1 MLTTGTRGL
10 MLLAAWRGLA
20 VALAALP
27 ARAED
32 AKPGAVAIATKF
44 PGGNARVERND
55 GASVHVAPDARGDNP
70 WFYWC
75 FEATASKPGRVT
87 FVFPETVVGAKNGAV
102 SHQGP
107 AVSTDDGKTWRWMGT
122 DTVKDNTFHYD
133 FAKKD
138 EKVRFAVAIPYL
150 QSDYD
155 AFLAANAENKH
166 LKASALTKSRNG
178 RAVELLQIGEPG
190 PGKKAVLVTGRH
202 HAAETIASHVLEGF
216 LHAAMADDAPGK
228 AFREQYVLYAVPFVD
243 KDGVEEGDQGKNR
256 KPHDHNRDYGEK
268 SIYPEVQAIRD
279 LDKAKN
285 FELSLDFHCPLL
297 VAEDHQVM
305 HFVGAKDHPVSNFD
319 NVTELARGIK
329 ARLPKDA
336 PAGPLVWLK
345 PADKPAPM
353 NSHYFG
359 FKKGMI
365 MAATL
370 EVPFAPKGKATDPP
384 SCRKYG
390 RAILEAFVATRFLPA
405 DPKK

>member
-1 MLTTGTRGL
+1 M
-10 MLLAAWRGLA
+10 
-20 VALAALP
+20 
-27 ARAED
+27 
-32 AKPGAVAIATKF
+32 
-44 PGGNARVERND
+44 
-55 GASVHVAPDARGDNP
+55 
-70 WFYWC
+70 
-75 FEATASKPGRVT
+75 
-87 FVFPETVVGAKNGAV
+87 
-102 SHQGP
+102 
-107 AVSTDDGKTWRWMGT
+107 
-122 DTVKDNTFHYD
+122 
-133 FAKKD
+133 
-138 EKVRFAVAIPYL
+138 
-150 QSDYD
+150 
-155 AFLAANAENKH
+155 
-166 LKASALTKSRNG
+166 TKSRNG

-228 AFREQYVLYAVPFVD
+228 AFREQYVLFAVPFVD

-336 PAGPLVWLK
+336 PGEAAGVAEAGGQAGADELALLRLQKGHDHGGDAGGAVRAEGQGDRPAELPQVRPGHSGSVRGDALPPRGPEEVAPQPDDRRGTRNGGDAGNPLVPASHECPLSGSNRG
-345 PADKPAPM
+345 PAD
-353 NSHYFG
+353 
-359 FKKGMI
+359 
-365 MAATL
+365 
-370 EVPFAPKGKATDPP
+370 
-384 SCRKYG
+384 
-390 RAILEAFVATRFLPA
+390 
-405 DPKK
+405 